1 MYPMYTSENRVIN
14 GDFLIDQINETAA
27 VTPAATGYICD
38 MWKLDTAGL
47 GSDIT
52 LQVQNSVAP
61 TNFLNSMKLLTA
73 SNATPTAAQYTILTH
88 IVEGSQI
95 ADLAFGTN
103 NATLVTITFQARSS
117 VIGTY
122 CVSFR
127 NSAANRSYIATYATT
142 VANQWT
148 WVSITVPGD
157 LTGTW
162 LTAPNTIGMNIS
174 FDMGSGSNFQ
184 STAGTWQAGN
194 FTGTSGAAKLVAN
207 AAATLYIANVQLFAG
222 NQPIPYSPRP
232 FRLELNLCQRFYQKT
247 FQTGV
252 APAQNA
258 GVSGA
263 ITVKNPIALG
273 DPSEWW
279 QFVPKMA
286 GTPTITTYNPS
297 AANANWRNITAVA
310 DVTVSVDPATT
321 IGQSGVLIA
330 TSGAVATL
338 GDILAI
344 HASANA
350 GL

>member
-1 MYPMYTSENRVIN
+1 MYPMYTSENRIIN
-14 GDFLIDQINETAA
+14 GDFLIDQINEGAA
-27 VTPAATGYICD
+27 VTPAATGYVCD
-38 MWKLDTAGL
+38 MWKLDTSGL

-52 LQVQNSVAP
+52 LQVQSGVAP

-73 SNATPTAAQYTILTH
+73 SNATPTAAQYTRLTE
-88 IVEGSQI
+88 IIEGSQI

-103 NATLVTITFQARSS
+103 NATNFTITFQARSS
-117 VIGTY
+117 VTGTY

-148 WVSITVPGD
+148 WISITVPGD
-157 LTGTW
+157 VTGTW
-162 LTAPNTIGMNIS
+162 LSTPNTIGMNVS
-174 FDMGSGSNFQ
+174 FDLGSGSNFQ

-194 FTGTSGAAKLVAN
+194 FTGTSGAVKLVAN
-207 AAATLYIANVQLFAG
+207 AAATLYITNIQLFAG

-232 FRLELNLCQRFYQKT
+232 FGVELALCQRFYQKT
-247 FQTGV
+247 FQPGT
-252 APAQNA
+252 APAQSA
-258 GVSGA
+258 GVTGA

-297 AANANWRNITAVA
+297 AANANWRDITAGA
-310 DVTVSVDPATT
+310 DSTVSVDPSTT
-321 IGQSGVLIA
+321 IGASGVLIA
-330 TSGAVATL
+330 TSGTVTTL
-338 GDILAI
+338 GDVLAI
-344 HASANA
+344 HATANA